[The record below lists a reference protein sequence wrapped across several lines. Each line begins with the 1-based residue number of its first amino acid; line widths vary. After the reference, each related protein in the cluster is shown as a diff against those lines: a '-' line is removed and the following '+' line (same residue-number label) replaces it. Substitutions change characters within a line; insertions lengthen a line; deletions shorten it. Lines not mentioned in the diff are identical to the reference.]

1 MDEIKK
7 RTELMMNVMD
17 ATTIPHFSMEK
28 LRDERCRKI
37 SLGQLTAFGLAF
49 EPLVAAIQA
58 ITGNA
63 EHGASGRRTGSPN
76 SVVSQSTM
84 LFIAATLCQ
93 IESKLNDI
101 QELQKE
107 MIDFLKAKEKT
118 KLKGNINTLVD
129 VLE

>member
-1 MDEIKK
+1 
-7 RTELMMNVMD
+7 MMPM
-17 ATTIPHFSMEK
+17 
-28 LRDERCRKI
+28 
-37 SLGQLTAFGLAF
+37 G
-49 EPLVAAIQA
+49 QA